1 MNKTEQIYGLELKIQ
16 RSFKNLENSNLSSH
30 NLDLLEE
37 FKNHLLAEGLS
48 TSRITNYL
56 STFKVIAPLIDFKLD
71 EASKKDLKRLVGE
84 INQNKVPG
92 EDRSV
97 WTIAE
102 YKKGVK
108 KFYRFLEGEEEPDI
122 IDFVKSH
129 PKESEKPMTDPDELL
144 KPEHVDEMVR
154 NATNVRDKAYLKFLW
169 DSGARIGEILSLDWG
184 DLQFTDDML
193 RVSIN
198 NSKTGGRKVYLVE
211 CRERMLEWKKFYED
225 KLEDE
230 SVSRDDPVFIT
241 LRPFQEKRRM
251 KYRTARKQIKKIR
264 KDTGIPEHI
273 KLNPHAWRKAR
284 ATNMA
289 SKGMNQPTMNQYFGW
304 APGSDNPV
312 LYIRLAKRD
321 VEKSVRRIYGLED
334 QEPA

>member
-1 MNKTEQIYGLELKIQ
+1 MNKTTQIYE
-16 RSFKNLENSNLSSH
+16 LENRLEGCINSLQNSELSSQ
-30 NLDLLEE
+30 NIKILEE
-37 FKNHLLAEGLS
+37 FQNHLLAEGLS
-48 TSRITNYL
+48 TSRI
-56 STFKVIAPLIDFKLD
+56 STYMSSFKMLAPLIDFELKK
-71 EASKKDLKRLVGE
+71 ASKKDLKKLVGK
-84 INQNKVPG
+84 INQNQVPG

-102 YKKGVK
+102 YKKAIK
-108 KFYRFLEGEEEPDI
+108 KFYRFVEGEVEPEI
-122 IDFVKSH
+122 IDFIKSH
-129 PKESEKPMTDPDELL
+129 PKESEKPMTDPDELM
-144 KPEHVDEMVR
+144 KPEHVEKMLR
-154 NATNVRDKAYLKFLW
+154 NATNMRDKAYLNFLW

-198 NSKTGGRKVYLVE
+198 NSKTGGRKIYLVE
-211 CRERMLEWKKFYED
+211 CRERMLEWKKKYRSILDED
-225 KLEDE
+225 NSLH
-230 SVSRDDPVFIT
+230 RHDPVFVT

-264 KDTGIPEHI
+264 QDTDIPDHI

-289 SKGMNQPTMNQYFGW
+289 SRGMNQPTMNQYFGW

-321 VEKSVRRIYGLED
+321 VEKSVRRIYNLE
-334 QEPA
+334 A